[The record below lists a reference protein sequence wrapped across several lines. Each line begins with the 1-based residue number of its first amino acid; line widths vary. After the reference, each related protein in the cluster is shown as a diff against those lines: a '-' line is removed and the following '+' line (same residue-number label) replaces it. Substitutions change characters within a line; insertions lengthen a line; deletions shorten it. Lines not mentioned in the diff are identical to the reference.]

1 MQQLRD
7 YILPGGLAVHR
18 IQPAVGAV
26 VSGIDLAR
34 PLGEAHAADLR
45 AALFAHGVIFLR
57 GQGHIGFDEHLA
69 LAEAYGMPITDGPDP
84 ERPQI
89 TPVKAAAFKKEGT
102 ASSWHSDGCY
112 MSAPPSVSILRGIEP
127 CGFGG
132 DTVFASGMA
141 AYAGLED
148 EMRAQVDPL
157 RFYSCLA
164 ERMPKDNDS
173 FGTPEKWNQ
182 LREAYPPVTQPVIVV
197 HPVTGA
203 RSLYA
208 NSTWSMSIDGMEQ
221 GEGLALIDR
230 LTLEFMRPEYQCR
243 WNWSEGDIAI
253 WDNRIVMHYGVP
265 DQTTN
270 RYLER
275 ITVRGGAMLSI
286 ADWEARKAEP
296 VPA

>member
-1 MQQLRD
+1 MDQPRE
-7 YILPGGLAVHR
+7 YTLPGGLTVHR
-18 IQPAVGAV
+18 IQPAIGAV
-26 VSGIDLAR
+26 VSGIDLAD
-34 PLGEAHAADLR
+34 PLTEAHAADLR

-69 LAEAYGMPITDGPDP
+69 FARAYGTPITDGPDP

-112 MSAPPSVSILRGIEP
+112 MAAPPSVSILRALEP
-127 CGFGG
+127 CSFGG
-132 DTVFASGMA
+132 DTVFASGSA
-141 AYAGLED
+141 AYAGLPD
-148 EMRAQVDPL
+148 ELREQVDDL
-157 RFYSCLA
+157 RFYTCLA

-182 LREAYPPVTQPVIVV
+182 LRAAYPPVFQPVVVV
-197 HPVTGA
+197 HPETGA

-208 NSTWSMSIDGMEQ
+208 NSTWSMAIEGMEQ
-221 GEGLALIDR
+221 DEGQALIDR
-230 LTLEFMRPEYQCR
+230 LTHEYMRPEYQCR

-265 DQTTN
+265 DQTTD

-286 ADWEARKAEP
+286 ADWAARERSVA
-296 VPA
+296 A